1 MKPRVEFDLSILKN
15 NIVKLKNK
23 TNNINFLFPV
33 KCCNNPKVLEMIVA
47 NNFGFDISNIARTG
61 SQTLKHIFNMHRV

>member
-23 TNNINFLFPV
+23 TNNINFLFPQKLRV
-33 KCCNNPKVLEMIVA
+33 KLIKI
-47 NNFGFDISNIARTG
+47 
-61 SQTLKHIFNMHRV
+61 